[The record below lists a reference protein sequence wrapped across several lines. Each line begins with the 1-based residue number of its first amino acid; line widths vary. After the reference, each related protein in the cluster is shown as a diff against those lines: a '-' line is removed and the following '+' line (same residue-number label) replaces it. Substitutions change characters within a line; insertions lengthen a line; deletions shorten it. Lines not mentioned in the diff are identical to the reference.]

1 MLCGLLLVCSP
12 CRHVKL
18 APQFALWVKQKIVSG
33 QPVIVAMRIKGGSYQ
48 DYDHI
53 M

>member
-1 MLCGLLLVCSP
+1 VFTLPPWQTNVG
-12 CRHVKL
+12 
-18 APQFALWVKQKIVSG
+18 ATPQFALWVKQKIVSG
-33 QPVIVAMRIKGGSYQ
+33 QPVIVAMRIKGGTDQ